1 MSPLAPDTTHH
12 IGRIRDGTYFA
23 PVGVLVDP
31 GEVAERSNATVLKTV
46 RGLRP
51 SRVQIPPPPL
61 GTAGTAGDSPFAA
74 HAGQHEASAW
84 FEPAEPPGTH
94 LHNLPSR
101 HR

>member
-46 RGLRP
+46 RGSLPLR
-51 SRVQIPPPPL
+51 V
-61 GTAGTAGDSPFAA
+61 
-74 HAGQHEASAW
+74 
-84 FEPAEPPGTH
+84 
-94 LHNLPSR
+94 
-101 HR
+101 